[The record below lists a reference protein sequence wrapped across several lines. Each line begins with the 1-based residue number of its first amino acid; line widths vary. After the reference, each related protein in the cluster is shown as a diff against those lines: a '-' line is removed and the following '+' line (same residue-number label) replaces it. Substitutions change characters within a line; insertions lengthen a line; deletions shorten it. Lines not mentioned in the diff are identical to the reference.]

1 MLTVY
6 TTAQVY
12 RIIEGV
18 YKWVAHTYE
27 TNQTV
32 ATSECDTTM
41 RVREITICIDVC
53 CVFARANKSAFQQ
66 SNVYVVMSFCWAVGF
81 RAEWILHHMKFTSRR
96 ANCLRYQMNK
106 FTLKMLH
113 NFWYGINANEF
124 VHINEQWKKCAMQKW
139 FLSIRAMVCHST
151 DNTNH
156 RDDDTW
162 SSISLSH
169 DNHSTKKT
177 QK

>member
-1 MLTVY
+1 MGGAY
-6 TTAQVY
+6 
-12 RIIEGV
+12 I
-18 YKWVAHTYE
+18 W
-27 TNQTV
+27 
-32 ATSECDTTM
+32 
-41 RVREITICIDVC
+41 
-53 CVFARANKSAFQQ
+53 NKSNGCYLRMRYNDASKRDHYMYRCLLCICASQQ
-66 SNVYVVMSFCWAVGF
+66 KCVSTEQCLCSYMSFCWAVGF

-124 VHINEQWKKCAMQKW
+124 VHINEQWKKWAMQKW

-169 DNHSTKKT
+169 DNHSTKKNS
-177 QK
+177 KIISI